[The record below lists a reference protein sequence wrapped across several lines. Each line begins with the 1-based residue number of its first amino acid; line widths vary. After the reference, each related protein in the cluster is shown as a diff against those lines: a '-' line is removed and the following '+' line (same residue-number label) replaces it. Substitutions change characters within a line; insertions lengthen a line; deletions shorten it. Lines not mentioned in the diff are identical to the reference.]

1 MCQTLVFGEQ
11 LFSVLDDIQ
20 AVPYTRAR
28 THEQG
33 RASLYSRKC
42 RYCFA
47 EVLTDWNSLTGG
59 YGIAVSV
66 VIYTDH
72 ML

>member
-1 MCQTLVFGEQ
+1 MCQTVVFGEQ
-11 LFSVLDDIQ
+11 LFSVSDDIQ
-20 AVPYTRAR
+20 AVPCTHAR
-28 THEQG
+28 TREQG
-33 RASLYSRKC
+33 RASSYLRKW

-47 EVLTDWNSLTGG
+47 EVLTDRNSLTDG
-59 YGIAVSV
+59 YDMAVSV